1 MEGGASKRRRPQ
13 PGRHESREQLQFQG
27 PEPRGSSLLIS
38 LARQVIR
45 QEEELKVLRQDHA
58 LIYFMKPGEHTMLS
72 HLYRTAQQFL
82 KKQNENPH
90 WAPGQH
96 PLKAIMAVAVFNELG
111 ARLERACKEEDF
123 LLESQGARMAGS
135 CGGVEVPVLGQCGK
149 TPGGG
154 QIEKAAHRS
163 GGVRPLAEACKA
175 SADPGPGSSL
185 RMQAE
190 TVGDNGRDGHV
201 PHGPVHS
208 DTPKLGGM
216 AFSTGSAGLHGV
228 TAGRHRIPQ
237 GEFQAQP
244 GNRQNQRDDPLA
256 MMLTSRLILTN
267 RSQNICYMNS
277 VVQVCHWLL
286 QLRPTRVALMGT
298 GKVFFDALQKH
309 HFHNPKNLLKDAHWR
324 AVIVGWRDHRRQHDA
339 AEFFSYLCQTHNFS
353 LFQGQWDARRIYQ
366 GLLQVRDTG
375 LCTQPVVLSLPRTPP
390 GSHSWITGREH
401 NLPSTPFRLR
411 PWCSLCRS
419 KDFATMMGLS
429 ASTGTRLTWTGTS

>member
-1 MEGGASKRRRPQ
+1 MKCTVIFQCAVMCLMQQERTRVGVGPVLRGGEIGGGCLQAQKATAGTPRIPGTTSVPRPGTPRILIADFFSQASHSAGGGAQGTTPGPCSDLLHEAGRAHHVESFISHSPAVPEEAKREPSLGTGAASSEGDHGGGCLQRAWSS
-13 PGRHESREQLQFQG
+13 SRTSLQ
-27 PEPRGSSLLIS
+27 RG
-38 LARQVIR
+38 
-45 QEEELKVLRQDHA
+45 
-58 LIYFMKPGEHTMLS
+58 G
-72 HLYRTAQQFL
+72 
-82 KKQNENPH
+82 
-90 WAPGQH
+90 
-96 PLKAIMAVAVFNELG
+96 
-111 ARLERACKEEDF
+111 F

-163 GGVRPLAEACKA
+163 GGVGPLAEACKA

-298 GKVFFDALQKH
+298 GKVFFDALQ
-309 HFHNPKNLLKDAHWR
+309 
-324 AVIVGWRDHRRQHDA
+324 
-339 AEFFSYLCQTHNFS
+339 
-353 LFQGQWDARRIYQ
+353 
-366 GLLQVRDTG
+366 
-375 LCTQPVVLSLPRTPP
+375 
-390 GSHSWITGREH
+390 
-401 NLPSTPFRLR
+401 
-411 PWCSLCRS
+411 
-419 KDFATMMGLS
+419 
-429 ASTGTRLTWTGTS
+429 